1 MDNEQSLQNTDEST
15 GSIIFISDD
24 DVETSHIQADE
35 EEIHEDEIHEE
46 EIHEEYRAVDADAGV
61 PQAEDND
68 AK

>member
-1 MDNEQSLQNTDEST
+1 MDNEQSLQNTDDST

-35 EEIHEDEIHEE
+35 EEIHEE

-68 AK
+68 AE